1 MGPGGPPMS
10 GPGGPM
16 GPRGMG
22 PMGPGGPMGP
32 QGMMGP
38 GKCLFTNTQFF

>member
-38 GKCLFTNTQFF
+38 GKCLFTNNQFF

>member
-38 GKCLFTNTQFF
+38 GKCLFTNHQFF